1 MCTLFLFVNQIENYP
16 IVLISNRD
24 EYRFRK
30 SSMIEGW
37 NNSYSSFGNDIF
49 GPRDESQKGTW
60 FACQNKLNSKWGI
73 ITNIRDMKSY
83 NKDLRSRG
91 EIIPNFLNSSDNCV
105 NFLDKLKNI
114 SASYNFF
121 NLLISD
127 SQTVY
132 YYNSKNKTSQ
142 LLFHC
147 DTVEKKIFGLSNA
160 EIDSKWPKIIEN
172 KNKFAEYLINNYKST
187 LNFCDYWQ
195 YFRREMMNSKT
206 FSLDKLPNT
215 GVGPDREIFLSSLF
229 ISGKDYGTTSTILFA
244 IKSNSNMEI
253 YEQNYDENANRDQ
266 EKNIELN
273 FYSYE

>member
-37 NNSYSSFGNDIF
+37 NNSYSSFGNEIF

-91 EIIPNFLNSSDNCV
+91 EIIPNFLNSNDNCV

-127 SQTVY
+127 SQTVH

-147 DTVEKKIFGLSNA
+147 DTTEKKVFGLSNA
-160 EIDSKWPKIIEN
+160 EIDSNWPKIIEN
-172 KNKFAEYLINNYKST
+172 KNKFKEYLINNYKST
-187 LNFCDYWQ
+187 LNLCDYWQ
-195 YFRREMMNSKT
+195 YFRREMMNTKT

-215 GVGPDREIFLSSLF
+215 GLGPDREVFLSSLF
-229 ISGKDYGTTSTILFA
+229 IPGKDYGTTSTIFFA
-244 IKSNSNMEI
+244 IKSNFNMQI
-253 YEQNYDENANRDQ
+253 YEQNYDENANSDQ